1 MKSLREKLNLTEK
14 IFEISAKT
22 IEEAILLSF
31 KDDKYKFYLNSELID
46 INNRFRIFKYQNTD
60 YIVKKSSLNDGQEE
74 VKLANKAFSIIDG
87 LKVDNFNLKVIL
99 PQLYICN
106 NSSFVITEYKGISL
120 QECLYN
126 NKVKFSLNIQTL
138 ENMLEKFLSL
148 GVLYRGFLPRNTII
162 IDNNI
167 FLLDWEDVIFCEN
180 KKEIGINKLWATNFL
195 LNWSYFFDV
204 TQLSNILKKY
214 ENPEMRQPNLLKY
227 EIKFG
232 NWINN
237 SGNDVKLRNDIF
249 DTVMDAERKILIN
262 DNEFC
267 ILPND
272 IAHLVADLFNSD
284 IDVLFDISCKNLRNK
299 EEDLYYRLIK
309 DLSNLIVDLFYN
321 KLQFHSEIM
330 IFILVIFSVSNL
342 SKKELLE
349 FNDNY
354 NIRVNEYREK
364 LDPQKNNKFAE
375 VLNKVLK
382 KIIFE
387 FNGSICSEQ
396 LTLNVI
402 NYVKNL
408 CIGENNEL

>member
-180 KKEIGINKLWATNFL
+180 KK
-195 LNWSYFFDV
+195 
-204 TQLSNILKKY
+204 
-214 ENPEMRQPNLLKY
+214 
-227 EIKFG
+227 
-232 NWINN
+232 
-237 SGNDVKLRNDIF
+237 
-249 DTVMDAERKILIN
+249 
-262 DNEFC
+262 
-267 ILPND
+267 
-272 IAHLVADLFNSD
+272 
-284 IDVLFDISCKNLRNK
+284 
-299 EEDLYYRLIK
+299 
-309 DLSNLIVDLFYN
+309 
-321 KLQFHSEIM
+321 
-330 IFILVIFSVSNL
+330 
-342 SKKELLE
+342 
-349 FNDNY
+349 
-354 NIRVNEYREK
+354 
-364 LDPQKNNKFAE
+364 
-375 VLNKVLK
+375 
-382 KIIFE
+382 
-387 FNGSICSEQ
+387 
-396 LTLNVI
+396 
-402 NYVKNL
+402 
-408 CIGENNEL
+408 